1 MPEPGHNGHPLGRL
15 RARADALLWDSAPQ
29 DRGRA
34 LTLRAARTVAA
45 IVDDVRAGRLTLYAM
60 SLVYTTLL
68 SLVPLLAVSFSVLKA
83 FDVHYQAAPLL
94 EGFLEPLGPQS
105 AEITRRILDFV
116 ENIRGGVLGSLGVAM
131 LFYTVVSL
139 LQKVEGAFNSIW
151 RVGRSRRFARRFSD
165 YLSVLIVGPVLVF
178 SAIGLTATVLSHT
191 LVQRAMAIEPLGTLI
206 VAGTRALPYVLVMGA
221 FAFAYVFLTNTRVRV
236 VPALIGAAVAGV
248 LWQTTGLVFGTFVA
262 GSARYAAVYSSFAI
276 LVLFM
281 VWLYLSWLILL
292 LGSAVA
298 FYVQNPHLTRP
309 GAGTARVGHRAR
321 EQAGLALLAL
331 VARAHLRGE
340 PPPGAAAAARALG
353 VAPELV
359 GELVDDLGDA
369 RLIATAADPAQ
380 ALLPAR
386 DPARISVIE
395 TLDVLREGQHDP
407 PPGSGAAGAVLDELR
422 DAGARALAGRTIRD
436 LALADAS
443 ATAPPPDP
451 PATPS

>member
-1 MPEPGHNGHPLGRL
+1 MADEDGNGDALARL
-15 RARADALLWDSAPQ
+15 RARADALLWERAP
-29 DRGRA
+29 RGRA
-34 LTLRAARTVAA
+34 GALGLRAARTVAA
-45 IVDDVRAGRLTLYAM
+45 IVADLRAGRLTLYAM

-116 ENIRGGVLGSLGVAM
+116 ENVRGGVLGSLGVAM
-131 LFYTVVSL
+131 LFYTVVSV

-178 SAIGLTATVLSHT
+178 AAIGLTATLLSHT

-206 VAGTRALPYVLVMGA
+206 VAGSRTLPYLLVMGA
-221 FAFAYVFLTNTRVRV
+221 FAFAYVFLTNTRVRI
-236 VPALIGAAVAGV
+236 VPALIGAAMAGV
-248 LWQTTGLVFGTFVA
+248 LWQTTGLIFGTFVA

-292 LGSAVA
+292 VGSAVA
-298 FYVQNPHLTRP
+298 FYVQHPRLTRP
-309 GAGTARVGHRAR
+309 GAGTAQVGHRAR
-321 EQAGLALLAL
+321 EQAGLDLLAL

-340 PPPGAAAAARALG
+340 TPPAAPAAARALG
-353 VAPELV
+353 IAPELA
-359 GELVDDLGDA
+359 GELVDELCDA
-369 RLIATAADPAQ
+369 RLIAVAAGPTP

-386 DPARISVIE
+386 DPAGITVIE
-395 TLDVLREGQHDP
+395 ALDVLRAGPHDP
-407 PPGSGAAGAVLDELR
+407 APGTSVAGAVLDDVR
-422 DAGARALAGRTIRD
+422 RAGAQALAGRTIRD
-436 LALADAS
+436 LAQAE
-443 ATAPPPDP
+443 PPDP
-451 PATPS
+451 AAPAAPG